1 MAESIKITN
10 ASNRHK
16 FICFKIKG
24 LEDGIIVGL
33 TPGKDNCLSIGYQGE
48 NVIVPFDAN
57 AKVIDELNK
66 QSDIVHVN
74 CNSHELKT
82 NWDIETEN
90 G

>member
-1 MAESIKITN
+1 MAESLKITN

-16 FICFKIKG
+16 FVCFKIKG

-33 TPGKDNCLSIGYQGE
+33 TPGRDNCLSIGYQGE

-57 AKVIDELNK
+57 AKVIDELNN
-66 QSDIVHVN
+66 QSNNLRVN
-74 CNSHELKT
+74 CPSHELKT